1 MAGKSL
7 GMISTNVVLMHGLFR
22 VKVKLTS
29 EVSLKLLPIAPFRIT
44 VTFLSGRAPKNS
56 KSLLSN
62 VKTFSRMLIAS
73 TIC

>member
-7 GMISTNVVLMHGLFR
+7 GMISTNVVLTQGFFR

-29 EVSLKLLPIAPFRIT
+29 EVSLKPLPIDPFKIT
-44 VTFLSGRAPKNS
+44 VTFLSEKAPKNS
-56 KSLLSN
+56 KSLLSK